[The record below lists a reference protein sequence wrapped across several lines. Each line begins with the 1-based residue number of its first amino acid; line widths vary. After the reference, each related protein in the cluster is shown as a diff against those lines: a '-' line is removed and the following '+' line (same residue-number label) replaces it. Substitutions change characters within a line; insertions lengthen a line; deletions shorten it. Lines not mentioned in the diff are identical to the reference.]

1 MFKGAKK
8 EDLRRIA
15 SELELCVSDK
25 LTVLDL
31 MDLIKNCDRYKN
43 DPDSVHE
50 LANLIIEER
59 KYDESQQLEL
69 EKIRKKSKL
78 DLEIARIRAND
89 KDNNTEVNCNDSFSV
104 DSLIKS
110 IRTLTVKIPDKPE
123 GWSFFFLS
131 LERAFAAKSVTDKFK
146 PEILLN
152 LLGEKAANIIIY
164 LNDEDLKNYDKI
176 KSIILQEFEPTPQ
189 SCLENFKK
197 ATRQNCESHVQFASR
212 LTTNWEY
219 YLKLRNVSNFEV
231 LKQLIVSDKIFS
243 TLDKETASHISVRQ
257 ADKWFDPLTL
267 GKEIDLFYSSRG
279 KPLKYKELGHMQEVD
294 EREERGMY
302 FIPHLGVY
310 RSDKKTS
317 KLRVVFNASSAT
329 TNGYSLN
336 SLQYNGGVA
345 QNDLFSI
352 MVRFRKHIFA
362 FIADVQKMYRMI
374 WINPDQRKL
383 QRILWRENMDEPI
396 KTFELSTV
404 TYGTTSAPFLATRTL
419 KQLALDEAGNFPLGS
434 SVVMSDMYIDDV
446 LTGAET
452 LLEAKELKNQL
463 INIFAKGGMVLHKW
477 CGNNTELIEVSE
489 NYDFSDSSEIKV
501 LGVYW
506 NPKHDCFSFRVKIDL
521 HELNTKRD
529 VLSTIARIY
538 DPLGLLGPVVAKA
551 KFFLQKLWM
560 LKIDWTDL
568 LPDTINREWRQFVE
582 SLQVVNDIN
591 INRCIVVEQPEV
603 IELHGFS
610 DASQSA
616 YGAVVYCKS
625 ITSDGKM
632 LVHLIASKSRVA
644 PTKQTTIPRLEL
656 CAAVLLAKLV
666 HRVKQA
672 LKLNVTNT
680 FLWSDSMIVLSWIRK
695 ESYQLKTFVANRIAT
710 IQEMT
715 SSEQWRYV
723 ATEDNPADFVSRGM
737 DSLKLKT
744 CELWWNG
751 PKFLMSNQYPQRQIP
766 VAVIKDPGELKN
778 CSDFSNFF
786 LDSATNSFV
795 NNLLNL
801 SNDYFKIIRV
811 LSFICRFVYNCKSK
825 ESKGIG
831 PLDLGELKKTEQLL
845 LKLVQKEEFKVE
857 MNGIQNSVMVSS
869 NSRVKTLNPFID
881 SEGILRVGGRLRN
894 SDINYNQKFPIL
906 LPSKHKLTYLIVEYF
921 HKKFL
926 HSGPQSLLYQIRQN
940 IWILN
945 GRNICRKVVLNCV
958 NCCKANPTCTDQIMA
973 DLPKDRVI
981 KNYPFNVSAVHL
993 DIVTDLT
1000 SNAFIATLKRFI
1012 FRRGRS
1018 ITSIVEPD
1026 LTNLNENR
1034 LDNWQKITKIIQ
1046 LIWKRW
1052 SVDYLNSLQ
1061 QRNKWHFEKK
1071 NAKIGDMVIIKEDNL
1086 PSCQWSLG
1094 RINNIYPGKDSK
1106 VRVVEVKT
1114 TRGCFKDERNSKP
1127 IIEFVGLR
1135 AKMYSMLTPDSEKKT
1150 AKGAS
1155 KVVIQQKL
1163 KHSNYLQCLK
1173 ECKSTKEN
1181 MFLIKS
1187 ENHDIYTI
1195 KRNKTA
1201 LLSFD
1206 DKRYI
1211 LDDNIGTFAYGHY
1224 KINENSI

>member
-1 MFKGAKK
+1 MSQLSAKASVFKPINYIGEISK
-8 EDLRRIA
+8 EVSSQGLGDLFTA
-15 SELELCVSDK
+15 TSYV
-25 LTVLDL
+25 
-31 MDLIKNCDRYKN
+31 
-43 DPDSVHE
+43 
-50 LANLIIEER
+50 
-59 KYDESQQLEL
+59 
-69 EKIRKKSKL
+69 KSKSVL
-78 DLEIARIRAND
+78 LATAICFIR
-89 KDNNTEVNCNDSFSV
+89 DSF
-104 DSLIKS
+104 
-110 IRTLTVKIPDKPE
+110 
-123 GWSFFFLS
+123 
-131 LERAFAAKSVTDKFK
+131 
-146 PEILLN
+146 
-152 LLGEKAANIIIY
+152 
-164 LNDEDLKNYDKI
+164 
-176 KSIILQEFEPTPQ
+176 
-189 SCLENFKK
+189 
-197 ATRQNCESHVQFASR
+197 
-212 LTTNWEY
+212 
-219 YLKLRNVSNFEV
+219 
-231 LKQLIVSDKIFS
+231 
-243 TLDKETASHISVRQ
+243 
-257 ADKWFDPLTL
+257 
-267 GKEIDLFYSSRG
+267 GK
-279 KPLKYKELGHMQEVD
+279 MQEVRALLDGGSTSSFISQQCMNRLNLKREKINILVSGLNNSELTIKSRVNATIANRGNSYETNADFFVVPRITDMIPSQPFNVSLGNFSREKLAD
-294 EREERGMY
+294 EN
-302 FIPHLGVY
+302 FNIPGNIDLLLGAEIFYKILLPGQTNLLNTKLIFQNTVFGY
-310 RSDKKTS
+310 IASGSIPVSSENKPHCGLIKDNVDLEKTM
-317 KLRVVFNASSAT
+317 R
-329 TNGYSLN
+329 
-336 SLQYNGGVA
+336 
-345 QNDLFSI
+345 
-352 MVRFRKHIFA
+352 RFWEIENVEPETIKNKETIICAEHF
-362 FIADVQKMYRMI
+362 QKNHTRD
-374 WINPDQRKL
+374 NQRKL

-419 KQLALDEAGNFPLGS
+419 KQLALDETGNFPLGS

-489 NYDFSDSSEIKV
+489 NYDFSDSSEIKL

-529 VLSTIARIY
+529 VLSSIARIY

-551 KFFLQKLWM
+551 KIFFQKLWM

-603 IELHGFS
+603 IELHGLS

-751 PKFLMSNQYPQRQIP
+751 PKFLMSNQNPQRQIP

-811 LSFICRFVYNCKSK
+811 LSFICRFVYNCKNK
-825 ESKGIG
+825 ESKRIG
-831 PLDLGELKKTEQLL
+831 PLDLGELKKAEQLL
-845 LKLVQKEEFKVE
+845 LKLLQKEEFKVE
-857 MNGIQNSVMVSS
+857 MNGIQNSAMVPS

-921 HKKFL
+921 HKKVF
-926 HSGPQSLLYQIRQN
+926 
-940 IWILN
+940 
-945 GRNICRKVVLNCV
+945 
-958 NCCKANPTCTDQIMA
+958 T
-973 DLPKDRVI
+973 
-981 KNYPFNVSAVHL
+981 
-993 DIVTDLT
+993 
-1000 SNAFIATLKRFI
+1000 
-1012 FRRGRS
+1012 
-1018 ITSIVEPD
+1018 
-1026 LTNLNENR
+1026 
-1034 LDNWQKITKIIQ
+1034 
-1046 LIWKRW
+1046 
-1052 SVDYLNSLQ
+1052 
-1061 QRNKWHFEKK
+1061 
-1071 NAKIGDMVIIKEDNL
+1071 
-1086 PSCQWSLG
+1086 
-1094 RINNIYPGKDSK
+1094 
-1106 VRVVEVKT
+1106 
-1114 TRGCFKDERNSKP
+1114 
-1127 IIEFVGLR
+1127 
-1135 AKMYSMLTPDSEKKT
+1135 
-1150 AKGAS
+1150 
-1155 KVVIQQKL
+1155 
-1163 KHSNYLQCLK
+1163 
-1173 ECKSTKEN
+1173 
-1181 MFLIKS
+1181 
-1187 ENHDIYTI
+1187 
-1195 KRNKTA
+1195 
-1201 LLSFD
+1201 
-1206 DKRYI
+1206 
-1211 LDDNIGTFAYGHY
+1211 
-1224 KINENSI
+1224 

>member
-15 SELELCVSDK
+15 SELELCK
-25 LTVLDL
+25 
-31 MDLIKNCDRYKN
+31 
-43 DPDSVHE
+43 E
-50 LANLIIEER
+50 

-69 EKIRKKSKL
+69 EKIREKSKL

-89 KDNNTEVNCNDSFSV
+89 KDNNTEVNCNYSFSV

-123 GWSFFFLS
+123 GWSFFFIS

-279 KPLKYKELGHMQEVD
+279 KPLKSSFVNLKFFVNAAKKHHSSLCFSGDPNFTSERVIQPSSLGAERAGNRGILDESTFSEGVFVQTHKLHREISKEVSSQGLDLFTATSYVKSKSVLLATAICFIRDSFGKMQEVRALLD
-294 EREERGMY
+294 GGSTSN
-302 FIPHLGVY
+302 FI
-310 RSDKKTS
+310 SQ
-317 KLRVVFNASSAT
+317 
-329 TNGYSLN
+329 
-336 SLQYNGGVA
+336 QY
-345 QNDLFSI
+345 
-352 MVRFRKHIFA
+352 
-362 FIADVQKMYRMI
+362 
-374 WINPDQRKL
+374 QRKL

-463 INIFAKGGMVLHKW
+463 INIFAKG
-477 CGNNTELIEVSE
+477 
-489 NYDFSDSSEIKV
+489 DSSEIKV

-521 HELNTKRD
+521 HELSTKRD

-551 KFFLQKLWM
+551 KIFLQKLWM

-680 FLWSDSMIVLSWIRK
+680 F
-695 ESYQLKTFVANRIAT
+695 
-710 IQEMT
+710 
-715 SSEQWRYV
+715 
-723 ATEDNPADFVSRGM
+723 
-737 DSLKLKT
+737 
-744 CELWWNG
+744 
-751 PKFLMSNQYPQRQIP
+751 
-766 VAVIKDPGELKN
+766 
-778 CSDFSNFF
+778 FF
-786 LDSATNSFV
+786 
-795 NNLLNL
+795 
-801 SNDYFKIIRV
+801 
-811 LSFICRFVYNCKSK
+811 
-825 ESKGIG
+825 
-831 PLDLGELKKTEQLL
+831 
-845 LKLVQKEEFKVE
+845 
-857 MNGIQNSVMVSS
+857 
-869 NSRVKTLNPFID
+869 
-881 SEGILRVGGRLRN
+881 
-894 SDINYNQKFPIL
+894 
-906 LPSKHKLTYLIVEYF
+906 
-921 HKKFL
+921 
-926 HSGPQSLLYQIRQN
+926 
-940 IWILN
+940 
-945 GRNICRKVVLNCV
+945 
-958 NCCKANPTCTDQIMA
+958 
-973 DLPKDRVI
+973 
-981 KNYPFNVSAVHL
+981 
-993 DIVTDLT
+993 
-1000 SNAFIATLKRFI
+1000 
-1012 FRRGRS
+1012 
-1018 ITSIVEPD
+1018 
-1026 LTNLNENR
+1026 
-1034 LDNWQKITKIIQ
+1034 
-1046 LIWKRW
+1046 
-1052 SVDYLNSLQ
+1052 
-1061 QRNKWHFEKK
+1061 FE
-1071 NAKIGDMVIIKEDNL
+1071 
-1086 PSCQWSLG
+1086 
-1094 RINNIYPGKDSK
+1094 
-1106 VRVVEVKT
+1106 
-1114 TRGCFKDERNSKP
+1114 
-1127 IIEFVGLR
+1127 
-1135 AKMYSMLTPDSEKKT
+1135 
-1150 AKGAS
+1150 
-1155 KVVIQQKL
+1155 
-1163 KHSNYLQCLK
+1163 
-1173 ECKSTKEN
+1173 
-1181 MFLIKS
+1181 
-1187 ENHDIYTI
+1187 
-1195 KRNKTA
+1195 
-1201 LLSFD
+1201 
-1206 DKRYI
+1206 
-1211 LDDNIGTFAYGHY
+1211 
-1224 KINENSI
+1224 

>member
-1 MFKGAKK
+1 
-8 EDLRRIA
+8 
-15 SELELCVSDK
+15 
-25 LTVLDL
+25 
-31 MDLIKNCDRYKN
+31 
-43 DPDSVHE
+43 
-50 LANLIIEER
+50 
-59 KYDESQQLEL
+59 
-69 EKIRKKSKL
+69 
-78 DLEIARIRAND
+78 
-89 KDNNTEVNCNDSFSV
+89 
-104 DSLIKS
+104 
-110 IRTLTVKIPDKPE
+110 
-123 GWSFFFLS
+123 
-131 LERAFAAKSVTDKFK
+131 
-146 PEILLN
+146 
-152 LLGEKAANIIIY
+152 
-164 LNDEDLKNYDKI
+164 
-176 KSIILQEFEPTPQ
+176 
-189 SCLENFKK
+189 
-197 ATRQNCESHVQFASR
+197 
-212 LTTNWEY
+212 
-219 YLKLRNVSNFEV
+219 
-231 LKQLIVSDKIFS
+231 
-243 TLDKETASHISVRQ
+243 
-257 ADKWFDPLTL
+257 
-267 GKEIDLFYSSRG
+267 
-279 KPLKYKELGHMQEVD
+279 
-294 EREERGMY
+294 
-302 FIPHLGVY
+302 
-310 RSDKKTS
+310 
-317 KLRVVFNASSAT
+317 
-329 TNGYSLN
+329 
-336 SLQYNGGVA
+336 
-345 QNDLFSI
+345 
-352 MVRFRKHIFA
+352 
-362 FIADVQKMYRMI
+362 MI

-463 INIFAKGGMVLHKW
+463 INIFAKGG
-477 CGNNTELIEVSE
+477 
-489 NYDFSDSSEIKV
+489 
-501 LGVYW
+501 
-506 NPKHDCFSFRVKIDL
+506 
-521 HELNTKRD
+521 
-529 VLSTIARIY
+529 
-538 DPLGLLGPVVAKA
+538 PVVAKA
-551 KFFLQKLWM
+551 KIFLQKLWM

-766 VAVIKDPGELKN
+766 VAVIKDPG
-778 CSDFSNFF
+778 
-786 LDSATNSFV
+786 
-795 NNLLNL
+795 
-801 SNDYFKIIRV
+801 
-811 LSFICRFVYNCKSK
+811 
-825 ESKGIG
+825 
-831 PLDLGELKKTEQLL
+831 
-845 LKLVQKEEFKVE
+845 
-857 MNGIQNSVMVSS
+857 
-869 NSRVKTLNPFID
+869 
-881 SEGILRVGGRLRN
+881 
-894 SDINYNQKFPIL
+894 
-906 LPSKHKLTYLIVEYF
+906 
-921 HKKFL
+921 
-926 HSGPQSLLYQIRQN
+926 
-940 IWILN
+940 
-945 GRNICRKVVLNCV
+945 
-958 NCCKANPTCTDQIMA
+958 
-973 DLPKDRVI
+973 
-981 KNYPFNVSAVHL
+981 
-993 DIVTDLT
+993 
-1000 SNAFIATLKRFI
+1000 
-1012 FRRGRS
+1012 RS

-1114 TRGCFKDERNSKP
+1114 TRGAKKKEDLRRIASELELCVSDKLTVLDFMDLIKNCDRYKNDPDSVHELANL
-1127 IIEFVGLR
+1127 IIEERKYDESQQLE
-1135 AKMYSMLTPDSEKKT
+1135 LEK
-1150 AKGAS
+1150 
-1155 KVVIQQKL
+1155 
-1163 KHSNYLQCLK
+1163 
-1173 ECKSTKEN
+1173 
-1181 MFLIKS
+1181 
-1187 ENHDIYTI
+1187 
-1195 KRNKTA
+1195 
-1201 LLSFD
+1201 
-1206 DKRYI
+1206 
-1211 LDDNIGTFAYGHY
+1211 
-1224 KINENSI
+1224 

>member
-8 EDLRRIA
+8 DLRRIA

-69 EKIRKKSKL
+69 EKIREKSKL

-89 KDNNTEVNCNDSFSV
+89 KDNNTEVNCDDSSL
-104 DSLIKS
+104 DSLIK
-110 IRTLTVKIPDKPE
+110 R
-123 GWSFFFLS
+123 
-131 LERAFAAKSVTDKFK
+131 
-146 PEILLN
+146 
-152 LLGEKAANIIIY
+152 EKAANIIIY

-219 YLKLRNVSNFEV
+219 YLKLRNVSNFENTV
-231 LKQLIVSDKIFS
+231 FGYIASGSIPVSSENKPHCGLIKDNVDLEKTMRRFWEIENVEPK
-243 TLDKETASHISVRQ
+243 TIKNKETI
-257 ADKWFDPLTL
+257 
-267 GKEIDLFYSSRG
+267 IY
-279 KPLKYKELGHMQEVD
+279 
-294 EREERGMY
+294 
-302 FIPHLGVY
+302 
-310 RSDKKTS
+310 
-317 KLRVVFNASSAT
+317 
-329 TNGYSLN
+329 
-336 SLQYNGGVA
+336 
-345 QNDLFSI
+345 
-352 MVRFRKHIFA
+352 
-362 FIADVQKMYRMI
+362 
-374 WINPDQRKL
+374 
-383 QRILWRENMDEPI
+383 
-396 KTFELSTV
+396 
-404 TYGTTSAPFLATRTL
+404 
-419 KQLALDEAGNFPLGS
+419 
-434 SVVMSDMYIDDV
+434 
-446 LTGAET
+446 
-452 LLEAKELKNQL
+452 
-463 INIFAKGGMVLHKW
+463 
-477 CGNNTELIEVSE
+477 
-489 NYDFSDSSEIKV
+489 SSEIKV

-506 NPKHDCFSFRVKIDL
+506 NPKHDFFSFRVKIDL
-521 HELNTKRD
+521 HELNTKRG

-551 KFFLQKLWM
+551 KIFLQKLWM

-603 IELHGFS
+603 IELHGFF

-625 ITSDGKM
+625 ITSDRKM

-695 ESYQLKTFVANRIAT
+695 ESYQLKTFMANRIAT

-766 VAVIKDPGELKN
+766 VAVIKDP
-778 CSDFSNFF
+778 
-786 LDSATNSFV
+786 
-795 NNLLNL
+795 
-801 SNDYFKIIRV
+801 
-811 LSFICRFVYNCKSK
+811 
-825 ESKGIG
+825 
-831 PLDLGELKKTEQLL
+831 
-845 LKLVQKEEFKVE
+845 
-857 MNGIQNSVMVSS
+857 
-869 NSRVKTLNPFID
+869 
-881 SEGILRVGGRLRN
+881 
-894 SDINYNQKFPIL
+894 
-906 LPSKHKLTYLIVEYF
+906 
-921 HKKFL
+921 
-926 HSGPQSLLYQIRQN
+926 
-940 IWILN
+940 
-945 GRNICRKVVLNCV
+945 
-958 NCCKANPTCTDQIMA
+958 
-973 DLPKDRVI
+973 
-981 KNYPFNVSAVHL
+981 AVHL

-1012 FRRGRS
+1012 FRRGKCAKLYSDNATNFVGANIELKKMFNLVCKPDEALASYMASEGIYWKFLPPRAPNFGGLWEAGVKSFKFYLKRVVGNIRLTYEEFLTVIIQIEGMLNSRPLVPLSSDLDDLNVLTPSHFLIGRS

-1114 TRGCFKDERNSKP
+1114 TRGIFKRPISKLCILP
-1127 IIEFVGLR
+1127 IETVC
-1135 AKMYSMLTPDSEKKT
+1135 
-1150 AKGAS
+1150 
-1155 KVVIQQKL
+1155 V
-1163 KHSNYLQCLK
+1163 
-1173 ECKSTKEN
+1173 
-1181 MFLIKS
+1181 
-1187 ENHDIYTI
+1187 
-1195 KRNKTA
+1195 
-1201 LLSFD
+1201 
-1206 DKRYI
+1206 
-1211 LDDNIGTFAYGHY
+1211 
-1224 KINENSI
+1224 

>member
-1 MFKGAKK
+1 
-8 EDLRRIA
+8 
-15 SELELCVSDK
+15 
-25 LTVLDL
+25 
-31 MDLIKNCDRYKN
+31 
-43 DPDSVHE
+43 
-50 LANLIIEER
+50 
-59 KYDESQQLEL
+59 
-69 EKIRKKSKL
+69 
-78 DLEIARIRAND
+78 
-89 KDNNTEVNCNDSFSV
+89 
-104 DSLIKS
+104 
-110 IRTLTVKIPDKPE
+110 
-123 GWSFFFLS
+123 
-131 LERAFAAKSVTDKFK
+131 
-146 PEILLN
+146 
-152 LLGEKAANIIIY
+152 
-164 LNDEDLKNYDKI
+164 
-176 KSIILQEFEPTPQ
+176 
-189 SCLENFKK
+189 
-197 ATRQNCESHVQFASR
+197 
-212 LTTNWEY
+212 
-219 YLKLRNVSNFEV
+219 
-231 LKQLIVSDKIFS
+231 
-243 TLDKETASHISVRQ
+243 
-257 ADKWFDPLTL
+257 
-267 GKEIDLFYSSRG
+267 
-279 KPLKYKELGHMQEVD
+279 
-294 EREERGMY
+294 
-302 FIPHLGVY
+302 
-310 RSDKKTS
+310 
-317 KLRVVFNASSAT
+317 
-329 TNGYSLN
+329 
-336 SLQYNGGVA
+336 
-345 QNDLFSI
+345 
-352 MVRFRKHIFA
+352 
-362 FIADVQKMYRMI
+362 MI

-404 TYGTTSAPFLATRTL
+404 TYVTTSAPFLATRTL

-434 SVVMSDMYIDDV
+434 SVVMSDMHIDDV
-446 LTGAET
+446 LTRAET

-463 INIFAKGGMVLHKW
+463 INIFAKGSMVLHKW

-521 HELNTKRD
+521 HELNAKRD

-551 KFFLQKLWM
+551 KIFLQKLWM
-560 LKIDWTDL
+560 LRNDWTDL

-831 PLDLGELKKTEQLL
+831 PLDLGELKKAEQLL

-857 MNGIQNSVMVSS
+857 MNGIQNSAMVPS
-869 NSRVKTLNPFID
+869 NSRVK
-881 SEGILRVGGRLRN
+881 
-894 SDINYNQKFPIL
+894 
-906 LPSKHKLTYLIVEYF
+906 
-921 HKKFL
+921 KK
-926 HSGPQSLLYQIRQN
+926 
-940 IWILN
+940 
-945 GRNICRKVVLNCV
+945 K
-958 NCCKANPTCTDQIMA
+958 
-973 DLPKDRVI
+973 
-981 KNYPFNVSAVHL
+981 
-993 DIVTDLT
+993 
-1000 SNAFIATLKRFI
+1000 
-1012 FRRGRS
+1012 
-1018 ITSIVEPD
+1018 
-1026 LTNLNENR
+1026 
-1034 LDNWQKITKIIQ
+1034 
-1046 LIWKRW
+1046 
-1052 SVDYLNSLQ
+1052 
-1061 QRNKWHFEKK
+1061 KK
-1071 NAKIGDMVIIKEDNL
+1071 NTQ
-1086 PSCQWSLG
+1086 S
-1094 RINNIYPGKDSK
+1094 IY
-1106 VRVVEVKT
+1106 
-1114 TRGCFKDERNSKP
+1114 
-1127 IIEFVGLR
+1127 
-1135 AKMYSMLTPDSEKKT
+1135 
-1150 AKGAS
+1150 
-1155 KVVIQQKL
+1155 
-1163 KHSNYLQCLK
+1163 
-1173 ECKSTKEN
+1173 
-1181 MFLIKS
+1181 
-1187 ENHDIYTI
+1187 
-1195 KRNKTA
+1195 
-1201 LLSFD
+1201 
-1206 DKRYI
+1206 
-1211 LDDNIGTFAYGHY
+1211 
-1224 KINENSI
+1224 